1 MEERILVAIH
11 PGRGSTRV
19 LVTGDAGETILK
31 ARLERTPWHARA
43 LPTLMEALAL
53 WQKQKV
59 HGVVFA
65 GSRGNPYGSSLCAAL
80 DAEHERTPLYTLDVA
95 VARRPPRQADQ
106 LRGMGDYRDLRQ
118 LLLFERVR

>member
-43 LPTLMEALAL
+43 LPTLLEALAL

-65 GSRGNPYGSSLCAAL
+65 GSGGSPYGSSLCATL
-80 DAEHERTPLYTLDVA
+80 DAEHERTPLYTVDV
-95 VARRPPRQADQ
+95 VEARRPPRQADQ

-118 LLLFERVR
+118 LLLFERLR